1 MSINKRP
8 IILESGMH
16 FVFNP
21 GFEMKK
27 SGGEGF
33 GVGPAYSSVNEQ
45 LITNGP
51 VSIIRIKPGN
61 VGLAT
66 SSKQPVLLGAGLHY
80 IHDPSFEWIGEK
92 DVSAC
97 HIQNGETRT
106 GSPTRMTHA

>member
-1 MSINKRP
+1 
-8 IILESGMH
+8 
-16 FVFNP
+16 
-21 GFEMKK
+21 MKK
-27 SGGEGF
+27 SGRSSSSRDGH
-33 GVGPAYSSVNEQ
+33 PHSSVNEQ

-80 IHDPSFEWIGEK
+80 IHDPSFEWIGEN

-97 HIQNGETRT
+97 HIQNGATRT

>member
-27 SGGEGF
+27 SGRDTRGH
-33 GVGPAYSSVNEQ
+33 PHSSVNEQ

-97 HIQNGETRT
+97 HIQNGATRT